1 VNDEFRGRNPD
12 ESTEQ
17 WLARSSVEYHDA
29 WDAVRI
35 QQRGRSPFLDDGY
48 DGAMDR
54 LQAADNERGNAAIAL
69 DRERRNIARAAGMQ
83 ANVDRRLAS
92 EPSFGPSRRPVS
104 EDFRGDDKVVDWAR
118 FRAVMSA
125 WDAAHAPPGAVQ
137 NPFTNLPPS

>member
-1 VNDEFRGRNPD
+1 MTSFWAEPGRVHRAVVRA
-12 ESTEQ
+12 
-17 WLARSSVEYHDA
+17 LAAEYHDA

-35 QQRGRSPFLDDGY
+35 QQRGSSPFLDDGY

-92 EPSFGPSRRPVS
+92 EPSFGPSLRPVY
-104 EDFRGDDKVVDWAR
+104 
-118 FRAVMSA
+118 
-125 WDAAHAPPGAVQ
+125 
-137 NPFTNLPPS
+137 

>member
-1 VNDEFRGRNPD
+1 VVRRPVNDEFRGRNPD

-83 ANVDRRLAS
+83 AKHRPAS
-92 EPSFGPSRRPVS
+92 G
-104 EDFRGDDKVVDWAR
+104 K
-118 FRAVMSA
+118 
-125 WDAAHAPPGAVQ
+125 
-137 NPFTNLPPS
+137 